1 MKLLELNL
9 KNFGRFRNRKIELA
23 DGLNIISGENESGK
37 STLHT
42 FIRSMLFGLR
52 RQRGRASRSDAYSR
66 YEPWEESAFYAGAVR
81 FESGGKTFRLSR
93 NFHKGQTSEEL
104 VCETDGECL
113 SVENGDLDVLLGGVS
128 AGIYDN
134 TVSVGQLKSVTDD
147 GLAAEL
153 KNYMANYQGSVDGA
167 LDLQAAED
175 RLKAKRKELEGRL
188 QARRDAKETEKKE
201 LYGRLEYVRQECRT
215 LEANLQ
221 TAEAQLK
228 EEIFH
233 RDIPR
238 QDVKKVLKESMKKSG
253 RSWVRVIGISAAA
266 AILVFLAVMRFL
278 RVPSLLIRAG
288 LAVSILVL
296 LGLVVFELTRRKK
309 TVLLEEPD
317 EMSRTI
323 QKLQWNVEYL
333 QQEIQGK
340 RTAAE
345 NLEQEYREYC
355 LACAE
360 KDPLE
365 TDLEGV
371 RLALE
376 TIGKLSADM
385 EKRVGAALK
394 RRMSEILAR
403 ITDGKYLSVSLDQ
416 ELNMGLHTKDYY
428 VPLNQVSRGTMEQVY
443 FALRMAATEL
453 LCAEEPLPVLLDE
466 VFAMYDDRRLAGVL
480 EWLAGQNRQVLI
492 FTCQDREEKILQR
505 RQIPYR
511 KVTLP

>member
-1 MKLLELNL
+1 M
-9 KNFGRFRNRKIELA
+9 
-23 DGLNIISGENESGK
+23 
-37 STLHT
+37 
-42 FIRSMLFGLR
+42 
-52 RQRGRASRSDAYSR
+52 
-66 YEPWEESAFYAGAVR
+66 
-81 FESGGKTFRLSR
+81 
-93 NFHKGQTSEEL
+93 
-104 VCETDGECL
+104 
-113 SVENGDLDVLLGGVS
+113 
-128 AGIYDN
+128 
-134 TVSVGQLKSVTDD
+134 
-147 GLAAEL
+147 
-153 KNYMANYQGSVDGA
+153 
-167 LDLQAAED
+167 
-175 RLKAKRKELEGRL
+175 
-188 QARRDAKETEKKE
+188 
-201 LYGRLEYVRQECRT
+201 
-215 LEANLQ
+215 
-221 TAEAQLK
+221 
-228 EEIFH
+228 
-233 RDIPR
+233 
-238 QDVKKVLKESMKKSG
+238 KKVLKESMKKSG

>member
-1 MKLLELNL
+1 M
-9 KNFGRFRNRKIELA
+9 
-23 DGLNIISGENESGK
+23 
-37 STLHT
+37 
-42 FIRSMLFGLR
+42 
-52 RQRGRASRSDAYSR
+52 
-66 YEPWEESAFYAGAVR
+66 
-81 FESGGKTFRLSR
+81 
-93 NFHKGQTSEEL
+93 
-104 VCETDGECL
+104 EC
-113 SVENGDLDVLLGGVS
+113 
-128 AGIYDN
+128 
-134 TVSVGQLKSVTDD
+134 
-147 GLAAEL
+147 
-153 KNYMANYQGSVDGA
+153 
-167 LDLQAAED
+167 
-175 RLKAKRKELEGRL
+175 
-188 QARRDAKETEKKE
+188 
-201 LYGRLEYVRQECRT
+201 
-215 LEANLQ
+215 
-221 TAEAQLK
+221 
-228 EEIFH
+228 
-233 RDIPR
+233 
-238 QDVKKVLKESMKKSG
+238 
-253 RSWVRVIGISAAA
+253 GISSA
-266 AILVFLAVMRFL
+266 
-278 RVPSLLIRAG
+278 
-288 LAVSILVL
+288 
-296 LGLVVFELTRRKK
+296 
-309 TVLLEEPD
+309 
-317 EMSRTI
+317 
-323 QKLQWNVEYL
+323 
-333 QQEIQGK
+333 EIQGK

-355 LACAE
+355 LSCAE

>member
-1 MKLLELNL
+1 
-9 KNFGRFRNRKIELA
+9 
-23 DGLNIISGENESGK
+23 
-37 STLHT
+37 
-42 FIRSMLFGLR
+42 
-52 RQRGRASRSDAYSR
+52 
-66 YEPWEESAFYAGAVR
+66 
-81 FESGGKTFRLSR
+81 
-93 NFHKGQTSEEL
+93 
-104 VCETDGECL
+104 
-113 SVENGDLDVLLGGVS
+113 
-128 AGIYDN
+128 
-134 TVSVGQLKSVTDD
+134 
-147 GLAAEL
+147 
-153 KNYMANYQGSVDGA
+153 MA
-167 LDLQAAED
+167 
-175 RLKAKRKELEGRL
+175 
-188 QARRDAKETEKKE
+188 
-201 LYGRLEYVRQECRT
+201 RLEYVRQECRT

-403 ITDGKYLSVSLDQ
+403 ITDGKYLSVSLD
-416 ELNMGLHTKDYY
+416 
-428 VPLNQVSRGTMEQVY
+428 RGAEY
-443 FALRMAATEL
+443 GPAYEGL
-453 LCAEEPLPVLLDE
+453 LCSAEPGQPGNHGAGLLCPADGSHGAS
-466 VFAMYDDRRLAGVL
+466 VRGGTAAGAAGRGVCHVRRQAAG
-480 EWLAGQNRQVLI
+480 RQVLEMAGG
-492 FTCQDREEKILQR
+492 R
-505 RQIPYR
+505 
-511 KVTLP
+511 